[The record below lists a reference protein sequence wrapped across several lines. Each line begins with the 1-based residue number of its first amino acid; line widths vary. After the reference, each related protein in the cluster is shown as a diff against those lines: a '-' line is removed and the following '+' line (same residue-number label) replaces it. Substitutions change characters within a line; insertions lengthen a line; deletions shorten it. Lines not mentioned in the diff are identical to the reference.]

1 MIVKTPSKKITTIVS
16 LTLYRVIS
24 PFGGS
29 GLLHVNVMLKTFPMK
44 SDNVSI
50 RLSGAVGTRMVC

>member
-1 MIVKTPSKKITTIVS
+1 MT

-29 GLLHVNVMLKTFPMK
+29 GLLHVNLTSLLVTEAFKL
-44 SDNVSI
+44 
-50 RLSGAVGTRMVC
+50 RGGVGTTKLIHC